1 MKPQL
6 IAGAALLLIM
16 SLVGTFHAGKNIGA
30 AEERASNA
38 VVATQIAV
46 ETSEKLREAQK
57 ANDNIVNA
65 WHEVTLTTSEK
76 TNELQQEINRL
87 ISASKTV
94 QNRRDNVACVCMPVA
109 PDNFNERLRLISA
122 ASDCES
128 LGASTD
134 KPIIVSDTDGL
145 YGYTIGLASDR
156 CRIAE
161 QLKSLILTVRD
172 DEDN

>member
-1 MKPQL
+1 MKGQL
-6 IAGAALLLIM
+6 IAGAALLLII
-16 SLVGTFHAGKNIGA
+16 SLVGTFYAGKNIGA
-30 AEERASNA
+30 SEQAASNA
-38 VVATQIAV
+38 VIATQVAV

-76 TNELQQEINRL
+76 TNELQQKLKRL
-87 ISASKTV
+87 QDMSGRNNNA
-94 QNRRDNVACVCMPVA
+94 ACSCVSVS
-109 PDNFNERLRLISA
+109 PDNFSERLRVITA

-172 DEDN
+172 DEDK